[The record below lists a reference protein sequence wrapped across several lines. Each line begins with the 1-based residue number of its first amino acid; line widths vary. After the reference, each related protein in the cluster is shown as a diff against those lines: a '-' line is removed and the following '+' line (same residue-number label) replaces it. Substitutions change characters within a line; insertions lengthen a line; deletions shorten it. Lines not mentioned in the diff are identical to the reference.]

1 MNVRPYIHVYS
12 TMTQQNIAY
21 NCNIINILQLTR
33 LNACCASTE
42 FTAPSTDFTKT
53 EFT

>member
-1 MNVRPYIHVYS
+1 
-12 TMTQQNIAY
+12 MTQQNIAC
-21 NCNIINILQLTR
+21 NWNIINMSTLTHR
-33 LNACCASTE
+33 AFARRDSTE